1 MGTEATS
8 SPFLAALSDD
18 DARDLRA
25 LARVRSYAP
34 GDAIFHQGDEPAGV
48 HVMLSGRVKVSMAT
62 PGGKNVILAFRGP
75 GDIFGELSAIGG
87 GSRTTA
93 VRAIEPVGT
102 LFVSTTDF
110 LRFLDTHPRA
120 SMSLVL
126 VLIERLRYSD
136 DGRLEF
142 AAHDV
147 VGRVARRLVELCER
161 FGEAAA
167 TPGSAV
173 EVPLALSQ
181 EELASWTV
189 SSREAVVKAV
199 RLLRELGWIETRRRR
214 IVVRDLDALRRY
226 AD

>member
-8 SPFLAALSDD
+8 SPFLAALTDD

-25 LARVRSYAP
+25 LGRVRSYAP
-34 GDAIFHQGDEPAGV
+34 GDAIFHQGDEPAGI
-48 HVMLSGRVKVSMAT
+48 HVMLSGRVKVSMST

-75 GDIFGELSAIGG
+75 GDILGELAAIGG

-120 SMSLVL
+120 SMNLVL

-161 FGEAAA
+161 FGETAAK
-167 TPGSAV
+167 PGGAV

-199 RLLRELGWIETRRRR
+199 RLLREFGWIETRRRR